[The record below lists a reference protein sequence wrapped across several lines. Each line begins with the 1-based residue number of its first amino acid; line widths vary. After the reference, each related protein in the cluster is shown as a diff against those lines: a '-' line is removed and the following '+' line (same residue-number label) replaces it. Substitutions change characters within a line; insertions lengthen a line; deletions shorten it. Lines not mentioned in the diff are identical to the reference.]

1 MRKVGVIDRNN
12 FSETDVIS
20 DSILEIFWRGF
31 TKLSGISTAM
41 SLTVSFVSFILTE
54 NMTINSVN
62 SA

>member
-1 MRKVGVIDRNN
+1 MHKVGVIDRNN

-20 DSILEIFWRGF
+20 DNIPEIFWRGF
-31 TKLSGISTAM
+31 TKLSGISTVM